1 MIGDWDEVSSYVDN
15 TTVQSSPVVIARAL
29 LALRNGDAS
38 ALTASLSVARK
49 LLGSPV
55 TAAGSQGYRRGYEAV
70 LDLHLLHE
78 LEVIDSIAKRPE
90 GDRFLFSELSN
101 TLSLRLDATLPTFRI
116 REPILSMRRTA
127 FGLRY
132 VCHRIVSGTKL
143 YIFQNKSQ
151 PGFPSGN
158 WSYLVSQRQ
167 DC

>member
-1 MIGDWDEVSSYVDN
+1 MIGDWNEVTSYVNN
-15 TTVQSSPVVIARAL
+15 TTVQSPSVVIARAL

-38 ALTASLSVARK
+38 ALTSSLSDSRK

-55 TAAGSQGYRRGYEAV
+55 TAAGSQGYRRCYEAV

-90 GDRFLFSELSN
+90 ENTFLFSELAN

-132 VCHRIVSGTKL
+132 VEIHKGW
-143 YIFQNKSQ
+143 YHN
-151 PGFPSGN
+151 
-158 WSYLVSQRQ
+158 
-167 DC
+167 